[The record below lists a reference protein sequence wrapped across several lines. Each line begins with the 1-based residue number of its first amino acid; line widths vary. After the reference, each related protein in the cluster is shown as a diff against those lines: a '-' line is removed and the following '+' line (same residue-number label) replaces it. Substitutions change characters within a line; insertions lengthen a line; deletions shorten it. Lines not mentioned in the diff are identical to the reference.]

1 MGTTQGTNNDN
12 DPPAQKQRNKF
23 PKGNKIGNRFS
34 STNQPKVYRRPR
46 KVVKLLE
53 QVTEVPRQEISNVIK
68 SIFFDRTVA
77 ELKAIIADNN
87 QKAFI
92 QICAKVA
99 LNCKEEGKTS
109 DFETLLGWAYV
120 KKQEMRVELDDV
132 SKMTR
137 EEKEAEA
144 LRLLEESGVEVES
157 E

>member
-1 MGTTQGTNNDN
+1 MGTTQGTTTDN
-12 DPPAQKQRNKF
+12 TPATQKQRHKF
-23 PKGNKIGNRFS
+23 PKGNKVGNRFS
-34 STNQPKVYRRPR
+34 ADNQPKVYRRPR

-68 SIFFDRTVA
+68 SVFFDRTAA
-77 ELKAIIADNN
+77 ELEEIIKDPQ
-87 QKAFI
+87 QKAFV
-92 QICAKVA
+92 QICAQVA
-99 LNCKEEGKTS
+99 MNCKKEGKTA

-120 KKQEMRVELDDV
+120 KKQEMRLEIDDV

-144 LRLLEESGVEVES
+144 LRLLEESGVEIES

>member
-12 DPPAQKQRNKF
+12 EPSTKGQRKLF
-23 PKGNKIGNRFS
+23 QKGNKIGNRFNS
-34 STNQPKVYRRPR
+34 QNQPVRRPR

-53 QVTEVPRQEISNVIK
+53 EVTEVPRQEISNVIK

-77 ELKAIIADNN
+77 ELKAIITDNN

-99 LNCKEEGKTS
+99 LNCKEEGKTA

-144 LRLLEESGVEVES
+144 LRLLEESGIEIES

>member
-1 MGTTQGTNNDN
+1 MEQKNDGKTTGSRRTL
-12 DPPAQKQRNKF
+12 F
-23 PKGNKIGNRFS
+23 EKGNKAGKQFS
-34 STNQPKVYRRPR
+34 KDYQPPRRPK

-68 SIFFDRTVA
+68 SIFFDRTVS
-77 ELKAIIADNN
+77 ELEVIIKDPE
-87 QKAFI
+87 QKAFV
-92 QICAKVA
+92 QICAQVA
-99 LNCKEEGKTS
+99 LNCKKEGKTA

-120 KKQEMRVELDDV
+120 KKQEMRLEIDDV

-144 LRLLEESGVEVES
+144 LRLLEESGVEIES